1 MRRHVWF
8 VFAAAFATSATWAQ
22 HAQPYAGQQARAIKA
37 LSDAEVDDLLAGR
50 GAGLARAAE
59 LNGFPG
65 PIHVLEHAL
74 ALMLTPQQRAASE
87 ALIAPMRAVA
97 QKHGAAVVAAER
109 EIDAMFAKATVTPE
123 TLRAKL
129 DEAAAAQG
137 RVRQAHLDAH
147 IAQRA
152 ILTPEQIA
160 AYATLR
166 GYGGGTSRDTDRGQQ
181 HQRHH

>member
-1 MRRHVWF
+1 MKSHVW
-8 VFAAAFATSATWAQ
+8 VVLAAAFAASEAPAQ
-22 HAQPYAGQQARAIKA
+22 HAQPYAGQQTRAIKA

-59 LNGFPG
+59 LNGYPG
-65 PIHVLEHAL
+65 PMHVLEHAD
-74 ALMLTPQQRAASE
+74 ALKLTPQQRAATE
-87 ALIAPMRAVA
+87 ALMAPMRAAA

-109 EIDAMFAKATVTPE
+109 EIDAMFAKATVTAE
-123 TLRAKL
+123 SLRAKL
-129 DEAAAAQG
+129 DEAAAAQA

-147 IAQRA
+147 LAQRA

-160 AYATLR
+160 AYAVLR
-166 GYGGGTSRDTDRGQQ
+166 GYVGGPLRDANSGQ